1 MRIWKG
7 GLLNNRFPL
16 ETSFFPK
23 KFFRY
28 YKPPFVFIY
37 LLAYNEY
44 PSLDPIYF
52 FEAYIG
58 ASRLFNRPPFHIYIY
73 FPYIYILAKQ
83 VNSTLRAP

>member
-1 MRIWKG
+1 MMAY
-7 GLLNNRFPL
+7 NNGK
-16 ETSFFPK
+16 TSSK

-44 PSLDPIYF
+44 PSLDPVYF

-58 ASRLFNRPPFHIYIY
+58 VSRLFVYIYIY
-73 FPYIYILAKQ
+73 TIE
-83 VNSTLRAP
+83 